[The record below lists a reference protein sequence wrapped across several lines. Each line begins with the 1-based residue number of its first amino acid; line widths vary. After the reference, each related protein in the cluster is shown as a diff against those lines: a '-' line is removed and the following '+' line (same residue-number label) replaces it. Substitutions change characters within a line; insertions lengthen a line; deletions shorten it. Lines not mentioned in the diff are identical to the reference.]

1 MRSADAA
8 TVSRVAIAVLVV
20 YGIFLKLNPVILIAG
35 IVIERVLDGLDGY
48 LALRE
53 ASGGK
58 LQFIKY
64 VKASIFGDTA
74 AEKAIKAYKEKVKE
88 TAQYGARLDIAGDR
102 AVEYL
107 FWLTFTYLN
116 LVPLWVFVLVII
128 RHTFVDAIMGARG
141 TSSKMKTRF
150 GQMVYSSNFSR
161 AMINA
166 PKTLAFSYLVLVYI
180 YAWPLWIGY
189 ILVAIFVIN
198 IMLRGVAQ
206 IYDSFA

>member
-8 TVSRVAIAVLVV
+8 TLSRVILAILVV
-20 YGIFLKLNPVILIAG
+20 YGIFLKLNPVLLIAG
-35 IVIERVLDGLDGY
+35 IVVERIVDGLDGY
-48 LALRE
+48 FAIRE
-53 ASGGK
+53 ASSGRLG
-58 LQFIKY
+58 FISY
-64 VKASIFGDTA
+64 VNASIFGNPSV
-74 AEKAIKAYKEKVKE
+74 EKQIKNYKEAAKK
-88 TAQYGARLDIAGDR
+88 AAPYGARIDIAGDR
-102 AVEYL
+102 AVEYM

-116 LVPLWVFVLVII
+116 LVPLWVFILVII

-141 TSSKMKTRF
+141 TSAQMKTKF

-180 YAWPLWIGY
+180 LGWPLWIGY
-189 ILVAIFVIN
+189 VLVAVFVIN
-198 IMLRGVAQ
+198 IMLRGIAQ